1 MNCFLSPHLQ
11 VVAAAAQTLEV
22 PSAHCPGPCCG
33 QAGICLGTWGCSV
46 LGPAPLSCP
55 GLARPQLSN
64 KLFPC
69 LQTLLNECI
78 APHMDELGNVSASTP
93 APGSY
98 LCKMFR

>member
-1 MNCFLSPHLQ
+1 MHTAQVL
-11 VVAAAAQTLEV
+11 VVARLGSAWALGAALFWVLPLCLALGWHV
-22 PSAHCPGPCCG
+22 HSSA
-33 QAGICLGTWGCSV
+33 T
-46 LGPAPLSCP
+46 
-55 GLARPQLSN
+55 N
-64 KLFPC
+64 FPC

>member
-1 MNCFLSPHLQ
+1 MDQFGH
-11 VVAAAAQTLEV
+11 
-22 PSAHCPGPCCG
+22 
-33 QAGICLGTWGCSV
+33 
-46 LGPAPLSCP
+46 
-55 GLARPQLSN
+55 SN

-78 APHMDELGNVSASTP
+78 APHMDELGNVSASAP